1 MKEQLQR
8 AIDYC
13 KEQDQHMWSI
23 LNGCALQQK
32 FLEEQYQKDLE
43 EIQKTR
49 EEVARILENN
59 HRLVEKYTALL
70 KEEEER
76 TKYPEQ
82 FQYKNMIFY
91 KTHTGAYECRYPDMI
106 FRICT
111 KQTEADVAK
120 EELEPETGKNFVK
133 ILYYNERKKARYV
146 CHTKKEYK
154 AVLKTTPEKLIE
166 VNGIYNAAQLIDE
179 LFFQRTNRKEITL

>member
-8 AIDYC
+8 AFDYYA
-13 KEQDQHMWSI
+13 EQKQHMWSV
-23 LNGCALQQK
+23 LDGLALHQK
-32 FLEEQYQKDLE
+32 YIEEQYQKDME
-43 EIQKTR
+43 KIRKTR
-49 EEVARILENN
+49 AEVNKNIEEYT
-59 HRLVEKYTALL
+59 RLLGKYEDMI

-91 KTHTGAYECRYPDMI
+91 KTHTGAYECRHPDMI

-120 EELEPETGKNFVK
+120 EELEPETGKYFVK
-133 ILYYNERKKARYV
+133 ILYYNERKKTRYV

-154 AVLKTTPEKLIE
+154 AVLKTTPDKLIE
-166 VNGIYNAAQLIDE
+166 VNGAYNAARLIDQ
-179 LFFQRTNRKEITL
+179 LFYSEKGEN